1 MTEALEKHRF
11 DELYAEEDTT
21 PKKHRLFWIMMAGFM
36 FLVFVRNIYKIE
48 YPIVILLGY
57 ACFMAMLADHDET
70 MALAVSFIP
79 FSAAFQYRYALL
91 AISVIYAI
99 KHWEEM
105 KNINL
110 YAYIPLVLMMC
121 WEASHALLGEFSLVL
136 YLQGFSELMFCSFV
150 ISLPNKKFDYSL
162 ISRTLAVAVVFCC
175 SISLWKLLETVDFD
189 FEAIFLE
196 GNYRFGIVE
205 ADAGSYVLN
214 YNANV
219 LGFMCNMG
227 MLGLLLRME
236 KHKANIFDI
245 VLSLLLVLIGF
256 LTISR
261 SFTIC
266 LLIATVLYVFA
277 VSRDIGRLLKY
288 LAWVGTIVIFVLIII
303 NVSAPYILEN
313 LFERFSENDVTGG
326 RAGLLEWYN
335 NYLFDSP
342 EHFLFGTGMQNIL
355 TKVNVDSWNVV
366 DNVPHNAIQE
376 ILVIWGL
383 MGLVLVVCMI
393 SLIVICSRRNQI
405 HCLMN
410 YLPLIMMLIMIQSG
424 QFITGGKYLVFLV
437 FVYAALS
444 TDFKKRKVKGDTY
457 EPV

>member
-1 MTEALEKHRF
+1 MTEVLDKHRL
-11 DELYAEEDTT
+11 DELYDEEDIT

-36 FLVFVRNIYKIE
+36 FLIFVRNIYKIE
-48 YPIVILLGY
+48 YPIAILLGY

-91 AISVIYAI
+91 AIIVIYAI

-162 ISRTLAVAVVFCC
+162 ISRVLAITIVFCC
-175 SISLWKLLETVDFD
+175 SVSLWKLLETVDFD
-189 FEAIFLE
+189 FEALFLD

-205 ADAGSYVLN
+205 EDASSYVLN
-214 YNANV
+214 YNANA

-227 MLGLLLRME
+227 MLSILLRMA

-245 VLSLLLVLIGF
+245 VLIVAQIVLGF
-256 LTISR
+256 LTVSR

-266 LLIATVLYVFA
+266 LLLSVLLYVFA
-277 VSRDIGRLLKY
+277 VSKNVGSFLKY
-288 LAWVGTIVIFVLIII
+288 FIAIGAVVAIALLVINFT
-303 NVSAPYILEN
+303 APYIIEN
-313 LFERFSENDVTGG
+313 LFDRFGEDDVTGG
-326 RAGLLEWYN
+326 RTGLLEWYN
-335 NYLFDSP
+335 EYLFDSP
-342 EHFLFGTGMQNIL
+342 GHFLFGTGLQNIL
-355 TKVNVDSWNVV
+355 DKVNMSAESVV
-366 DNVPHNAIQE
+366 NNVPHNGLQE
-376 ILVIWGL
+376 L
-383 MGLVLVVCMI
+383 LVVWGVLGILLLGYMI
-393 SLIVICSRRNQI
+393 VLMLKLHENKSLRFANIIPAIV
-405 HCLMN
+405 MFV
-410 YLPLIMMLIMIQSG
+410 MIQSG
-424 QFITGGKYLVFLV
+424 QLITSGKNILALFFIYVILCTNLIGQKENDL
-437 FVYAALS
+437 
-444 TDFKKRKVKGDTY
+444 RR
-457 EPV
+457 